1 MGLNRI
7 VVAHRSVCKLPAVEP
22 SNIDPAR
29 CWRPRAATLHCTGA
43 EACKVGVGK
52 PWRQHTRYP
61 RPAGLERVLRR
72 QPAPERAP
80 RALQRAHCAVSAG
93 GATRRCFCWAG
104 LACCRSWVATLP
116 HCLQWQRARL
126 RAGSPPPPKHTNK
139 THTTHTTLSA
149 PGTSTVLCPTWCSP
163 TSWTRPP
170 STRARC
176 AQRFVLPKVGNKTQW
191 WLYQQHLNGAI
202 ITPPPNTHTHSHTH
216 CVGD

>member
-80 RALQRAHCAVSAG
+80 RALQCAHCAVSAG

-126 RAGSPPPPKHTNK
+126 WAGSPPPQ
-139 THTTHTTLSA
+139 THKQNAH
-149 PGTSTVLCPTWCSP
+149 
-163 TSWTRPP
+163 
-170 STRARC
+170 
-176 AQRFVLPKVGNKTQW
+176 
-191 WLYQQHLNGAI
+191 
-202 ITPPPNTHTHSHTH
+202 NTHNVICCRDLHRAMSNLVQPNQLDAAAVDARQVRTAVCSSESW
-216 CVGD
+216 